1 MMPSS
6 KDKNPDINKKF
17 KAIKDKI
24 QTEVE
29 DKLRREEAR
38 DKLRKDIEGLI
49 AAQYT
54 LSPQQFAEE
63 EIAVK
68 QAIEKLVLV
77 LSQPPHQRSLLAEIP
92 MDSIENMTKR
102 GHLTVIAKQLDEN
115 FLIGIE
121 KILKN
126 SDFEMTA
133 NGETIALSDLYNQC
147 KTELT
152 KNGKEPNFEDV
163 LLRMYSKESP
173 FYKKLNAIVGAY
185 NDPSS
190 TSDEERKMA
199 FLLNIAIHK
208 AGLMKREFEVH
219 KTPDLL
225 YRGQSFGSPIFQ
237 QKFARV
243 QDLQKKGQLASLA
256 PEQLVEINI
265 VDIIAKKNV
274 SMTSNIDIAK
284 GFAGNG
290 GVVLHV
296 CNPEQL
302 ADYYAVAN
310 VSALPNE
317 AEFMSRIPDDVAMIP
332 IEIIETQGIY
342 HIQVMC
348 IHSQNTQLYQSTRL
362 HDLRNYLKN
371 FVDKEIN
378 EPLYGFFNSSMKNQI
393 NSDNFNSFG
402 VSSQYLYS
410 REYTQQQKKLMK
422 ELMSAIEESEK
433 HPLDDIA
440 KQNEFLEKTIKIL
453 KNLYE
458 TNPTANQKQELDT
471 INAMFQDFSAAATN
485 LSVTHKMGSPNEIIA
500 SEQKKMDKNLQGKRL
515 WLAGMTSEAERKL
528 IEPLRK
534 DLDALLL
541 VNASLAEKKKA
552 ANNILDVLKANPG
565 IGAYFKV
572 LEESIKNV
580 IKSAEK
586 IEKQEQILIRDASSV
601 VPLEG
606 VLRKSF

>member
-6 KDKNPDINKKF
+6 KDKNPNINKIF

-54 LSPQQFAEE
+54 LSPQKFAEE

-77 LSQPPHQRSLLAEIP
+77 LSQPPNQRSLLAEIP

-208 AGLMKREFEVH
+208 AGLMKREVEVH
-219 KTPDLL
+219 KTPDFL
-225 YRGQSFGSPIFQ
+225 YRGQSFGSPIFK

-332 IEIIETQGIY
+332 IEIIEIQGIY

-362 HDLRNYLKN
+362 HDLRNSLKN
-371 FVDKEIN
+371 YVDKEIN
-378 EPLYGFFNSSMKNQI
+378 EPLYGFFNSSMKN
-393 NSDNFNSFG
+393 SDNFDSFG
-402 VSSQYLYS
+402 TPIQDLYS

-433 HPLDDIA
+433 HPLVDIA

-458 TNPTANQKQELDT
+458 TNPTAKQKQELDN

-485 LSVTHKMGSPNEIIA
+485 LSVTHKMASPNEIIA
-500 SEQKKMDKNLQGKRL
+500 SEQRKMDKNLQGKRL

-534 DLDALLL
+534 DMDALLL

-580 IKSAEK
+580 IKSADM
-586 IEKQEQILIRDASSV
+586 IEKQEQILIRNASSV
-601 VPLEG
+601 VTLEG

>member
-1 MMPSS
+1 MPSS
-6 KDKNPDINKKF
+6 KDKNPNINKIF

-54 LSPQQFAEE
+54 LSPQKFAEE

-77 LSQPPHQRSLLAEIP
+77 LSQPPNQRSLLAEIP

-208 AGLMKREFEVH
+208 AGLMKREVEVH
-219 KTPDLL
+219 KTPDFL
-225 YRGQSFGSPIFQ
+225 YRGQSFGSPIFK

-332 IEIIETQGIY
+332 IEIIEIQGIY

-362 HDLRNYLKN
+362 HDLRNSLKN
-371 FVDKEIN
+371 YVDKEIN
-378 EPLYGFFNSSMKNQI
+378 EPLYGFFNSSMKN
-393 NSDNFNSFG
+393 SDNFDSFG
-402 VSSQYLYS
+402 TPIQDLYS

-433 HPLDDIA
+433 HPLVDIA

-458 TNPTANQKQELDT
+458 TNPTAKQKQELDN

-485 LSVTHKMGSPNEIIA
+485 LSVTHKMASPNEIIA
-500 SEQKKMDKNLQGKRL
+500 SEQRKMDKNLQGKRL

-534 DLDALLL
+534 DMDALLL

-580 IKSAEK
+580 IKSADM
-586 IEKQEQILIRDASSV
+586 IEKQEQILIRNASSV
-601 VPLEG
+601 VTLEG